1 MMAEGVAGY
10 LSSGKGLTRALVTLV
25 TFCGAVSMS
34 SADVSR
40 LGIVTSAS
48 QARFYNFTAWTG
60 FLCSIPL
67 LLLHTLGVPSRPDL
81 RHHPWHAVETIFSS
95 VWAFFF
101 FIASCVVLG
110 KSKDFWVVNV
120 GDHGAFVS
128 AGFFG
133 LLATGLYSLQTYFS
147 WHMWRGRGRDQV
159 DWGQGEPPTLY
170 DTGVSYQS
178 SEPASPGF
186 RPGTDPSLPPPH
198 LVASEQMMPL
208 KSPGRG
214 ARLEFVD

>member
-1 MMAEGVAGY
+1 MADGVAGY
-10 LSSGKGLTRALVTLV
+10 LSSGKGLTRVLVTLV

-34 SADVSR
+34 SAD
-40 LGIVTSAS
+40 LAPFLS
-48 QARFYNFTAWTG
+48 QAKFYNFTAWTG

-67 LLLHTLGVPSRPDL
+67 LLLHTLGVPSRPEL
-81 RHHPWHAVETIFSS
+81 RHHPWHAAETIFSTI
-95 VWAFFF
+95 WAFFF
-101 FIASCVVLG
+101 FVASCVVLS
-110 KSKDFWVVNV
+110 KSKDIWVRGV
-120 GDHGAFVS
+120 GDHGSFVS

-133 LLATGLYSLQTYFS
+133 LLATGLYTLQTYFS
-147 WHMWRGRGRDQV
+147 WNMWRGRGRDQV
-159 DWGQGEPPTLY
+159 DWGHGEPPTLY

-178 SEPASPGF
+178 SEPPASPGF